1 MSKATSFHKRFI
13 APHEIQGYL
22 NLGLRVESKDS
33 FVIVSDPRLPNSS
46 FNRIIN
52 IHPIQSDQ
60 LANAIQT
67 HPAHRLQVLD
77 LNRRAASKL
86 KKIAEDAGLQ
96 HTSTHQVIGGSLKLL
111 HLQPALSA
119 DRGLLRIDPWLEYS
133 QTERELPEP
142 MLQFL
147 QREGEPV
154 AETLQRLQI
163 NIRNGTHF
171 LAYVENSLVG
181 MIGSID
187 VKPVS
192 LVYSAYVL
200 PEFRHQG
207 ILKHLL
213 FRWVNHIFKQ
223 GFTFIFTKTQNPFVG
238 RVAEDLFGFTTLYSE
253 QYYSKREI

>member
-22 NLGLRVESKDS
+22 KLGLQVESKDS
-33 FVIVSDPRLPNSS
+33 FVVVSDPRRSNSS

-52 IHPIQSDQ
+52 IHPIQEDQ
-60 LANAIQT
+60 LASAIQT

-77 LNRRAASKL
+77 LNRRAESKL
-86 KKIAEDAGLQ
+86 KRIAEEVGLQ
-96 HTSTHQVIGGSLKLL
+96 HTSTHQVIGGPLKLL
-111 HLQPALSA
+111 PLQPALRA
-119 DRGLLRIDPWLEYS
+119 DRGSLRIDPWLEYGE
-133 QTERELPEP
+133 TGRELPGP

-181 MIGSID
+181 MMGSID

-200 PEFRHQG
+200 PDFRHQG

-213 FRWVNHIFKQ
+213 LRWVNHIFKQ
-223 GFTFIFTKTQNPFVG
+223 GFTFIYTKTQNPFVG
-238 RVAEDLFGFTTLYSE
+238 SVAKDLFGFDTLYNE
-253 QYYSKREI
+253 QYYSKR